1 MADAV
6 NKAVRGSGGAPGPQL
21 RNIHITQ
28 IVRYRMPLAALV
40 SILHRISGALM
51 FLVGLPFLLYVF
63 QQSLTSEISFENYR
77 AIVSNWFARLVLLA
91 LIWAYL
97 HHFLAGLRHL
107 LMDLDI
113 GLDKAAGR
121 NSAAIVLALSL
132 AATLVLGLKLFGA
145 F

>member
-1 MADAV
+1 MADAA
-6 NKAVRGSGGAPGPQL
+6 NKAVGGPGGGTRPEF

-28 IVRYRMPLAALV
+28 IARYRLPLAALV

-51 FLVGLPFLLYVF
+51 FLVGLPFLLYIF
-63 QQSLTSEISFENYR
+63 QQSLTSEISFEHYR
-77 AIVSNWFARLVLLA
+77 AIVSHWFAKLVLLA

-97 HHFLAGLRHL
+97 HHFFAGLRHL

-121 NSAAIVLALSL
+121 TSAAIVLALSL
-132 AATLVLGLKLFGA
+132 TLTLILGLKLFGA